1 MKKTNVKDIKKR
13 EQNAEIPLSEIFPNP
28 DQPRKEFDAEKLAE
42 LAGSIKNHGVIEPI
56 VVTPREGRYM
66 IIAGERRY
74 RASLL
79 AGLKTIPAGGHRDN
93 ALVEELALIEN
104 IQRQDLNPIEE
115 GKAYANL
122 LKKYSVE
129 ELAKKLGYKKTGP
142 ILDRTQLLDLA
153 PEYQEMVV
161 KGTLSTSEAYE
172 MSRLPVDKQQGVFLK
187 LQRGELNSYNKLFA
201 YVQGVINLA
210 AQEEIFALAP
220 LSEKEQESIASLS
233 SLIASIERFIGKVQE
248 QDKAKHLEKAVF
260 HSDVSPERIDFIIG
274 SLQRIRRTI
283 LVGDGVKKA
292 MQAHRGARWRSKDGR
307 VREAKNDLR
316 FAPPV

>member
-1 MKKTNVKDIKKR
+1 MKNNNVKQLKKR
-13 EQNAEIPLSEIFPNP
+13 EPNAEIPLSEIFPNP
-28 DQPRKEFDAEKLAE
+28 DQPRKEFDEEKLAE
-42 LAGSIKNHGVIEPI
+42 LAESIKNHGVIEPI
-56 VVTPREGRYM
+56 VVAARQGKYM

-74 RASLL
+74 RASTL
-79 AGLKTIPAGGHRDN
+79 AGLKTIPARVVIANN

-104 IQRQDLNPIEE
+104 IQRQDLNVIEE

-122 LKKYSVE
+122 LKRYSVE

-142 ILDRTQLLDLA
+142 ILDRTQLLELR
-153 PEYQEMVV
+153 PEYQDMVV

-172 MSRLPVDKQQGVFLK
+172 MSRLPEDKQQGVFLK

-220 LSEKEQESIASLS
+220 LSEKEQESIANLS
-233 SLIASIERFIGKVQE
+233 SLIGSIERFIGKVQE
-248 QDKAKHLEKAVF
+248 QDKARHLEKAVF
-260 HSDVSPERIDFIIG
+260 HSDVSPERVDYIIT
-274 SLQRIRRTI
+274 SLQKIRRTI

-292 MQAHRGARWRSKDGR
+292 MQAA
-307 VREAKNDLR
+307 
-316 FAPPV
+316 

>member
-1 MKKTNVKDIKKR
+1 MKKNNVKQLKQR
-13 EQNAEIPLSEIFPNP
+13 EPVLSRVEGPNADIPLSEIFANP

-42 LAGSIKNHGVIEPI
+42 LAESIKNHGVIEPI
-56 VVTPREGRYM
+56 VLTPRNGKYM

-79 AGLKTIPAGGHRDN
+79 AGLKTIPARVVIANN

-104 IQRQDLNPIEE
+104 IQRQDLNVIEE

-122 LKKYSVE
+122 LKRYSVE
-129 ELAKKLGYKKTGP
+129 DLAKKLGYKKTGP

-153 PEYQEMVV
+153 PEYQDMVV
-161 KGTLSTSEAYE
+161 KGNLSTSEAYE

-220 LSEKEQESIASLS
+220 LSEKEQESIANLS
-233 SLIASIERFIGKVQE
+233 SLIGSIERFIGKVQE

-260 HSDVSPERIDFIIG
+260 HSDVSPERVDYIIT
-274 SLQRIRRTI
+274 SLQKIRRTI

-292 MQAHRGARWRSKDGR
+292 MQAA
-307 VREAKNDLR
+307 
-316 FAPPV
+316 

>member
-1 MKKTNVKDIKKR
+1 MKKNNVKELKKR
-13 EQNAEIPLSEIFPNP
+13 EPNTDIPLTEIFANP
-28 DQPRKEFDAEKLAE
+28 DQPRKEFDPEKLAE
-42 LAGSIKNHGVIEPI
+42 LAESIKNYGVLEPI
-56 VVTPREGRYM
+56 VVTPRSGKYM
-66 IIAGERRY
+66 IIAGERRF
-74 RASLL
+74 RASSL
-79 AGLKTIPAGGHRDN
+79 AGLAAIPARVIVADN
-93 ALVEELALIEN
+93 ALVEELALLEN
-104 IQRQDLNPIEE
+104 IQRQDLNVIEE

-122 LKKYSVE
+122 LKKYTVE
-129 ELAKKLGYKKTGP
+129 ELARKLGYKKTGP

-153 PEYQEMVV
+153 TEYQEMVV

-233 SLIASIERFIGKVQE
+233 SLIASIERFIGKVQG

-260 HSDVSPERIDFIIG
+260 HSDVSPERVDYIIT
-274 SLQRIRRTI
+274 SLQKIRRTI

-292 MQAHRGARWRSKDGR
+292 MQAA
-307 VREAKNDLR
+307 
-316 FAPPV
+316 

>member
-1 MKKTNVKDIKKR
+1 MKKNNVKEIKKR
-13 EQNAEIPLSEIFPNP
+13 EPNRDIPMTEIFPNP
-28 DQPRKEFDAEKLAE
+28 DQPRKEFDPDKLAE
-42 LAGSIKNHGVIEPI
+42 LAESIKNYGVLEPI

-74 RASLL
+74 RAAAL
-79 AGLKTIPAGGHRDN
+79 AGLKAIPARAIIADN
-93 ALVEELALIEN
+93 SLVEELALLEN
-104 IQRQDLNPIEE
+104 IQRQDLNVIEE

-122 LKKYSVE
+122 LKKYTVE
-129 ELAKKLGYKKTGP
+129 DLAKKLGYKKTGP

-153 PEYQEMVV
+153 PEYQELVV

-260 HSDVSPERIDFIIG
+260 HSDISPERVDFIIG
-274 SLQRIRRTI
+274 SLQKIRRTI

-292 MQAHRGARWRSKDGR
+292 MQAA
-307 VREAKNDLR
+307 
-316 FAPPV
+316 

>member
-1 MKKTNVKDIKKR
+1 MKKSNVKEIKKR
-13 EQNAEIPLSEIFPNP
+13 EPNRDIPMSEIFPNP
-28 DQPRKEFDAEKLAE
+28 DQPRKEFDPDKLAE
-42 LAGSIKNHGVIEPI
+42 LAASITTYGVLEPI

-74 RASLL
+74 RAAAL
-79 AGLKTIPAGGHRDN
+79 AGLKAVPARVIIADN
-93 ALVEELALIEN
+93 SLVEELALLEN
-104 IQRQDLNPIEE
+104 IQRQDLNVIEE

-122 LKKYSVE
+122 LKKYTVE

-161 KGTLSTSEAYE
+161 KGMLSTSEAYE

-233 SLIASIERFIGKVQE
+233 NLMASIERFIGKVQE

-260 HSDVSPERIDFIIG
+260 HSDISPERVDFIIG
-274 SLQRIRRTI
+274 SLQKIRRTI

-292 MQAHRGARWRSKDGR
+292 MQAA
-307 VREAKNDLR
+307 
-316 FAPPV
+316 

>member
-1 MKKTNVKDIKKR
+1 MKTTNVKEIKKR
-13 EQNAEIPLSEIFPNP
+13 EPNAEIPLSEIFANP
-28 DQPRKEFDAEKLAE
+28 DQPRKKFDPEKLEE
-42 LAGSIKNHGVIEPI
+42 LAASIKNHGVIEPI

-79 AGLKTIPAGGHRDN
+79 AGCKTIPARVVNADN

-104 IQRQDLNPIEE
+104 IQRQDLNVIEE

-122 LKKYSVE
+122 LKKYTVE

-153 PEYQEMVV
+153 TEYQDMVV
-161 KGTLSTSEAYE
+161 NGTLSTSEAYE
-172 MSRLPVDKQQGVFLK
+172 MSRLPVDKQQGVFLR

-220 LSEKEQESIASLS
+220 LSEKEQESIANLS
-233 SLIASIERFIGKVQE
+233 SLMTSIERFISKVQE
-248 QDKAKHLEKAVF
+248 QDKAKHLQKAVF
-260 HSDVSPERIDFIIG
+260 HSDVSPERFDFIIG
-274 SLQRIRRTI
+274 SLQNIRRTI

-292 MQAHRGARWRSKDGR
+292 MQAA
-307 VREAKNDLR
+307 
-316 FAPPV
+316 

>member
-1 MKKTNVKDIKKR
+1 MKKSNVKEIKKR
-13 EQNAEIPLSEIFPNP
+13 EPNTEIPLTEIFPNP
-28 DQPRKEFDAEKLAE
+28 DQPRKEFDEDKLAE
-42 LAGSIKNHGVIEPI
+42 LAASIKNHGVIEPI
-56 VVTPREGRYM
+56 VVTPRSGRYM

-74 RASLL
+74 RASLI
-79 AGLKTIPAGGHRDN
+79 AGLKTIPARVVVANN

-104 IQRQDLNPIEE
+104 IQRQDLNVIEE

-122 LKKYSVE
+122 LKKYTVE

-220 LSEKEQESIASLS
+220 LSEKEQESIANLS
-233 SLIASIERFIGKVQE
+233 SLVASIERFIGKVQE

-260 HSDVSPERIDFIIG
+260 HSDVSPERVDYIIT
-274 SLQRIRRTI
+274 SLQKIRRTI

-292 MQAHRGARWRSKDGR
+292 MQAA
-307 VREAKNDLR
+307 
-316 FAPPV
+316 